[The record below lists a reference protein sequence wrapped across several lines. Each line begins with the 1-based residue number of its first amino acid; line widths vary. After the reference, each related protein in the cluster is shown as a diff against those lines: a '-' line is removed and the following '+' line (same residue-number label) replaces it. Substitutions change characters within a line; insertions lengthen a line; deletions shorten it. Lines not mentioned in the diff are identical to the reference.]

1 MSGTKGNG
9 TDLSTTPLRKTGKE
23 MRADSWL
30 VNVLRTAVEHTMD
43 DDGWA
48 NLSSIGQYI
57 NNSTSFSPVNYGYK
71 KLSQLID
78 EIDLFDVYVDE
89 KSKQMSIK
97 DRRFS

>member
-1 MSGTKGNG
+1 
-9 TDLSTTPLRKTGKE
+9 
-23 MRADSWL
+23 
-30 VNVLRTAVEHTMD
+30 
-43 DDGWA
+43 
-48 NLSSIGQYI
+48 
-57 NNSTSFSPVNYGYK
+57 K